1 MPQPT
6 NTLVTVNVRF
16 AAEDLREYR
25 LMALE
30 AGKSLSAY
38 VRDVLRA
45 YAAERKRRRRQGLS
59 P

>member
-6 NTLVTVNVRF
+6 NTPVPVSVRLP
-16 AAEDLREYR
+16 AEDLLEYR

-38 VRDVLRA
+38 IREILRA
-45 YAAERKRRRRQGLS
+45 YAARRKRRKREGFS